1 MSDEKIQCDNC
12 GSAFSLT
19 FDEDD
24 VSYSPSHCPFCG
36 DYYDATSE
44 ELDFNK
50 EDDGDFYKSEELDD
64 LLFDDD
70 DN

>member
-12 GSAFSLT
+12 GSAFSLVY
-19 FDEDD
+19 DEDE
-24 VSYSPSHCPFCG
+24 VSYNPSRCPFCG
-36 DYYDATSE
+36 DYYDTTSE

-50 EDDGDFYKSEELDD
+50 EDNDFYESEELDD

-70 DN
+70 N